1 METARA
7 RDIWRAMEHKEREGP
22 QMDRQR
28 SIEKHKRG
36 DRMGGAIACLLEQGL
51 LHGYMMRRRRR
62 FGRMHAGGTGSSLG
76 EVTVSGPGP
85 RSDGTSNRG
94 QYRCGLRRR
103 HGHRRPP

>member
-36 DRMGGAIACLLEQGL
+36 DRMGGAIA
-51 LHGYMMRRRRR
+51 
-62 FGRMHAGGTGSSLG
+62 
-76 EVTVSGPGP
+76 
-85 RSDGTSNRG
+85 
-94 QYRCGLRRR
+94 
-103 HGHRRPP
+103 